1 MTVNVSDWSETPAS
15 NVTVDGISIAE
26 NCSPANLNNS
36 DRAIMAGVK
45 TFSLSIAS
53 TYAPLTSATLTS
65 ATLTTPTIN
74 GGALNAASTV
84 SDTGTIATNSVG
96 FRGIPANAKTGAYTL
111 LLTDCGKHISITT
124 GGVAIPANGTTA
136 FPIGTTIGVYNDS
149 ASTQSITIT
158 TDTLRL
164 GGSASTGTR
173 TLAIRGFASLVKV
186 NTTEWVA
193 LGNVT

>member
-1 MTVNVSDWSETPAS
+1 MVDITTWSETPAS
-15 NVTVDGISIAE
+15 NTTVDGVSIAE
-26 NCSPANLNNS
+26 NCSPGNLNN
-36 DRAIMAGVK
+36 AIRSVMAGVK
-45 TFSLSIAS
+45 TWTLSVIS
-53 TYAPLTSATLTS
+53 TYAPLIS

-74 GGALNAASTV
+74 GGAINAASTV